1 MPLQT
6 ITAEDELI
14 HDIDQMIATLKLRRA
29 AIVARRPAP
38 VSRRPGDT
46 KITHKGRVWDFD
58 LCTKGKKRGKKS

>member
-6 ITAEDELI
+6 ITEGDELVN
-14 HDIDQMIATLKLRRA
+14 DIDQMIATLKLRRA

-38 VSRRPGDT
+38 VSRRAGDT

-58 LCTKGKKRGKKS
+58 CAKKEKARVK